1 MADHVM
7 HQIGEVADA
16 VGLSLRTIRH
26 YDEMGIVVPS
36 GRSAGGFRLYTDGDI
51 DRLRLVK
58 RIKPLDFSLDE
69 IRDML
74 RLLDAADDDD
84 GAARETGERGDV
96 GDRLT
101 MYASLAVERCERLR
115 EQLAAASELTDTLT
129 RTARRLRGADAPR
142 R

>member
-1 MADHVM
+1 MAEQVM

-36 GRSAGGFRLYTDGDI
+36 GRSAGGFRLYTDGDV

-58 RIKPLDFSLDE
+58 RMKPLDFSLEE
-69 IRDML
+69 IRDVL
-74 RLLDAADDDD
+74 ALLDAADD
-84 GAARETGERGDV
+84 AESGEPAEV
-96 GDRLT
+96 SDRLG
-101 MYASLAVERCERLR
+101 MYAALALERCARLR

-129 RTARRLRGADAPR
+129 RTARRLGAADLR
-142 R
+142 RP